1 MDIKVKAVI
10 PAAGLGTRLLPA
22 TRAQPKEMLPVGR
35 KPVIQYVI
43 EELKNAGIDNT
54 LIITG
59 QHKRA
64 IEDHFDRSIPLTDI
78 NHRKGMDLRNAPFD
92 VSGYEEREMRL
103 FYVRQPVQ
111 TGLAGA
117 IALAQPFV
125 DDDNFIV
132 ALGDV
137 IYRTGSG
144 EDSLVNRLLKTH
156 LEREAA
162 ATIALQPVPRELVQR
177 YGIVRARDT
186 EGPVVEL
193 VDLVEKPRA
202 EEAPSNLAI
211 ASRYVLS
218 PRIFE
223 AIQEIKPG
231 VGGELQLTD
240 ALKLLLQEGLPVY
253 GVLLEPGEKRFD
265 IGSHD
270 SYFKAFIELA
280 LSDEEL
286 GAGLCSFTKG
296 LLERLEG
303 QG

>member
-1 MDIKVKAVI
+1 MKSDVKAVI

-35 KPVIQYVI
+35 KPVIQYVV
-43 EELKNAGIDNT
+43 EELKAAGVHNT

-64 IEDHFDRSIPLTDI
+64 IEDHFDRRIRLTHA
-78 NHRKGMDLRNAPFD
+78 NHDKGLDLRKAPFD
-92 VSGYEEREMRL
+92 VSGYEERQMKL

-117 IALAQPFV
+117 VALAQPFV
-125 DDDNFIV
+125 DGEDFIL

-137 IYRTGSG
+137 IYKTAAG
-144 EDSLVNRLLKTH
+144 EKSLIRRLLKHHKQHKAAVTLA
-156 LEREAA
+156 LE
-162 ATIALQPVPRELVQR
+162 PVPREKVKR
-177 YGIVRARDT
+177 YGIVKGKQQGNTIKIEA
-186 EGPVVEL
+186 
-193 VDLVEKPRA
+193 LVEKPKP

-218 PRIFE
+218 PQIFE

-240 ALKLLLQEGLPVY
+240 AISFLLKEGLPVY
-253 GVLLEPGEKRFD
+253 GLLLDKGEKRYD
-265 IGSHD
+265 IGSHE
-270 SYFKAFIELA
+270 SYFKAFLELA
-280 LSDEEL
+280 LTDEEL
-286 GAGLCSFTKG
+286 GEELRQFTRE
-296 LLERLEG
+296 LLEKLE
-303 QG
+303 